1 MVQVDPLALQ
11 SRAVAA
17 WQAGRVDEAVALL
30 EHAIALR
37 PSQLPYAHA
46 IRAEIWRQAGQLDSA
61 IADLAVAVGLA
72 PFDEEVLLRLCDCFA
87 DSGVPERAL
96 AALEASKIDSASV
109 RMRRASVLQSIG
121 HRLEA
126 LSAYNELIARFGLV
140 EPAVTNRALLQ
151 HELQQYRHAL
161 SGYELALKIDFSNQY
176 ALMGRAVA
184 LQDLGYVEQACEA
197 YRSLPTRATDFSIR
211 SNEILCHA
219 YLPGAQVK
227 RSELAR
233 SFGESATRCIA
244 QPFSD
249 WRCEEA
255 VSRLTIGLVSADLKS
270 HPVGYFLEGVLSS
283 IDASRIELIAFGPKP
298 ADDPVSKRLERYLT
312 SWEPLPSSD
321 FEAAKRIHSHAPHI
335 VIDLSGH
342 TAGNRLPVFAYRP
355 APVQVSWLGY
365 FGTTGLSQIDYV
377 LADPISVPAA
387 GESEFIERIWRLPET
402 RLCFTAPSEAPVV
415 GPPPCLVNGHLTFG
429 YFGNYSKI
437 NRGVLQLWS
446 EVLTEVSTSRLL
458 LKGAIFEDV
467 ETQRELAQFFDGR
480 GVSPSRLQFEGFS
493 SRASYLASYEQV
505 DVMLDTFPFPGGTTT
520 AEALW
525 MGVPVLTLRG
535 SDMLSRQGESLLA
548 NAGLTTFI
556 ADSTEHYVE
565 IAVSLSRSH
574 QGLADLRAGLRETL
588 KSAPLYDAPRF
599 ARHWEAALWGM
610 WEEWLVNRTSE

>member
-1 MVQVDPLALQ
+1 
-11 SRAVAA
+11 
-17 WQAGRVDEAVALL
+17 
-30 EHAIALR
+30 
-37 PSQLPYAHA
+37 
-46 IRAEIWRQAGQLDSA
+46 
-61 IADLAVAVGLA
+61 
-72 PFDEEVLLRLCDCFA
+72 
-87 DSGVPERAL
+87 
-96 AALEASKIDSASV
+96 
-109 RMRRASVLQSIG
+109 MRRASVLQSIG
-121 HRLEA
+121 RRSEA
-126 LSAYNELIARFGLV
+126 LSAYNELIARFGFV
-140 EPAVTNRALLQ
+140 EPAVTNRVLLQ
-151 HELQQYRHAL
+151 HELQQYRDAL
-161 SGYELALKIDFSNQY
+161 SGYEPALKINSTNQH
-176 ALMGRAVA
+176 ALIGRAVA
-184 LQDLGYVEQACEA
+184 LQDLGHVERACEA
-197 YRSLPTRATDFSIR
+197 YRLLPTREADFSLR

-227 RSELAR
+227 RGELAR

-244 QPFSD
+244 QTFSD
-249 WRCEEA
+249 WLCEEA
-255 VSRLTIGLVSADLKS
+255 VSRLRIGLVSSDLKF
-270 HPVGYFLEGVLSS
+270 HPVGYFLDGVLSS
-283 IDASRIELIAFGPKP
+283 IDASRIELTAFRPKP

-321 FEAAKRIHSHAPHI
+321 FEAAKRIHSRAPH
-335 VIDLSGH
+335 VLIDL
-342 TAGNRLPVFAYRP
+342 AYRP

-415 GPPPCLVNGHLTFG
+415 GSPPCLVNGHLTFG

-505 DVMLDTFPFPGGTTT
+505 DVMLDTFP
-520 AEALW
+520 EALW

-556 ADSTEHYVE
+556 ADSTERYVE

-574 QGLADLRAGLRETL
+574 QGLEDLRDGLLRERL

-599 ARHWEAALWGM
+599 ARHWEAAVWGM
-610 WEEWLVNRTSE
+610 WEEWLVKRTSE